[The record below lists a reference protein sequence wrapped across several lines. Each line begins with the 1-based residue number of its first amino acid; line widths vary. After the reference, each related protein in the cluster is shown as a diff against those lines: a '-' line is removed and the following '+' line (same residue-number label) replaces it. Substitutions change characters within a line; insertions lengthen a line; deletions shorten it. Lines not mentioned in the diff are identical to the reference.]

1 MRPFATSTISA
12 LRSSRTTRLAP
23 RVVPSSSFHSSASR
37 LKDSGLTN
45 LFDDTARPRVAVTK
59 LNDQGFVLSDG
70 LIVPGGVIFVDN
82 RIFLWDVDPP
92 KVDNLT
98 GRGIWDDWK
107 EDRLSVF
114 ETVLPR
120 PGERLQH
127 WEADALN

>member
-1 MRPFATSTISA
+1 M
-12 LRSSRTTRLAP
+12 
-23 RVVPSSSFHSSASR
+23 
-37 LKDSGLTN
+37 TN

-59 LNDQGFVLSDG
+59 LNDQGFHLSDG

-92 KVDNLT
+92 KVDKLT
-98 GRGIWDDWK
+98 GRGMWDEWK

-120 PGERLQH
+120 PGETESQPNRSQELNSALQRFCYS
-127 WEADALN
+127 AQAQP